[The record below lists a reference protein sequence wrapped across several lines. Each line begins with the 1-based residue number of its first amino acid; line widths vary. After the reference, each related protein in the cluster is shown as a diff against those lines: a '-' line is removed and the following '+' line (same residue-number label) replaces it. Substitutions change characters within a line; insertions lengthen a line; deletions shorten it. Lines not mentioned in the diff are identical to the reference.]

1 MTGIKNHS
9 YFGQMLEQI
18 SIVFLLTLLCF
29 AFMTPACAQ
38 ATVTIYPSSQ
48 DVYTNNT
55 FSVYVDIE
63 PEDSFLGAQLDIRF
77 DRDII
82 VANKVEEGNLFG
94 RDSTPYMFNK
104 GIIDNSAGSVTGS
117 YAVTLGGTYI
127 TEPGTFIRIDCTAQ
141 AKEGYSPLELSE
153 VILSNSLGQ
162 QIPVTVRNG
171 GIFVHNENDQPETIK
186 DGPLGGDGGGSGGG
200 SGTSED
206 AANISLK
213 EVKTVNVMSNTN
225 VSYPF
230 SEQGNPVTSITYYS
244 LKNAGQITSSIE
256 VLKNVSVTAT
266 NVPPGTVYKHMNIW
280 VGKHGYATPENIQ
293 GAVIGFRVSKE
304 WMKIN
309 GFDPSSIRIYRFNNG
324 EWRELQTNIA
334 GDDQEFVF
342 FKADTPGFSPFAIT
356 AFALATSSMESNYHV
371 FMDTKTD
378 IYEITEGPDLQNEAS
393 ATGQDSD
400 NEQTL
405 GQNSALF
412 LLVAL
417 ISITIINVFL
427 RKE

>member
-63 PEDSFLGAQLDIRF
+63 PEDSFLGAQLNIRF
-77 DRDII
+77 DKDII
-82 VANKVEEGNLFG
+82 VVNKVEEGNLFG

-141 AKEGYSPLELSE
+141 GKEGYSPLELSD

-162 QIPVTVRNG
+162 QIPVTVRSG
-171 GIFVHNENDQPETIK
+171 EIFVRNENEQPETIK
-186 DGPLGGDGGGSGGG
+186 DEPRGGGGGGSGGG

-206 AANISLK
+206 AANINLK
-213 EVKTVNVMSNTN
+213 EVKTINVMSNTN
-225 VSYPF
+225 ISYQF
-230 SEQGNPVTSITYYS
+230 SEQGNPVISITYYS

-280 VGKHGYATPENIQ
+280 VGKHGYATEENID

-309 GFDPSSIRIYRFNNG
+309 GFDSSSIRIYRFNNG

-400 NEQTL
+400 NEQAL

-412 LLVAL
+412 LIL
-417 ISITIINVFL
+417 ILMAATIL
-427 RKE
+427 RKD

>member
-1 MTGIKNHS
+1 
-9 YFGQMLEQI
+9 
-18 SIVFLLTLLCF
+18 
-29 AFMTPACAQ
+29 
-38 ATVTIYPSSQ
+38 
-48 DVYTNNT
+48 VYTNNT

-77 DRDII
+77 DKDII

-127 TEPGTFIRIDCTAQ
+127 AESGTFIRIDCTAQ
-141 AKEGYSPLELSE
+141 GKEGYSPLELSD

-162 QIPVTVRNG
+162 QIPVTVRSG
-171 GIFVHNENDQPETIK
+171 GIFVRNDNEQPKIIENT
-186 DGPLGGDGGGSGGG
+186 PLGGGGGGGGGG

-213 EVKTVNVMSNTN
+213 EVKMVNVMSNTN
-225 VSYPF
+225 VSYQF

-256 VLKNVSVTAT
+256 VLKNVSVTAAD
-266 NVPPGTVYKHMNIW
+266 VPPGTIYKHVNIW
-280 VGKHGYATPENIQ
+280 VGKNGYATEENIE
-293 GAVIGFRVSKE
+293 GAVIGFKVSKK
-304 WMKIN
+304 WMEIN
-309 GFDPSSIRIYRFNNG
+309 GFDASSIRIYRFNNG
-324 EWRELQTNIA
+324 EWRELQTNTA
-334 GDDQEFVF
+334 GEDQEFVF

-356 AFALATSSMESNYHV
+356 AFALATSSMESNYQV
-371 FMDTKTD
+371 FMDMKTET
-378 IYEITEGPDLQNEAS
+378 YEKTSGPGLQNEAS
-393 ATGQDSD
+393 ATGKESD